1 MRAVMSASLRT
12 GVLCSTLSLS
22 ACGADGSTLDDGGL
36 SPDAAVADGATADG
50 ATSDAAVTL
59 APRISGFDPAT
70 PFAGTELV
78 VEGERFGT
86 NIEGVRVF
94 FDESPTGGV
103 VPTLVADGA
112 ITITIPV
119 DLPGLGAGV
128 NKIFDVRVQVEGRVS
143 PPVPITVRPPLTP

>member
-1 MRAVMSASLRT
+1 MRAVMSALLRT
-12 GVLCSTLSLS
+12 GVLCLALCVC
-22 ACGADGSTLDDGGL
+22 ACGADGSTHDDAGP
-36 SPDAAVADGATADG
+36 SPDATVADGATTDG
-50 ATSDAAVTL
+50 ATADAAVTL
-59 APRISGFDPAT
+59 APMISAFDPAT

-78 VEGERFGT
+78 IEGEQFGT
-86 NIEGVRVF
+86 SIEGVRVF

-128 NKIFDVRVQVEGRVS
+128 NKIFDVRVEIEGRAS
-143 PPVPITVRPPLTP
+143 APVRITVRPPLTL